1 MLSESLQTMTPTA
14 KRLMDKLLT
23 GKLLWMPHPNNKPQM
38 MAYCSEA
45 DIIYYG
51 GSAGGGKT
59 DLIIGVAVTDQR
71 KSIIFR
77 REYKQLR
84 QITDRAEEILEDTG
98 AKYSSITARWKN
110 IPGKRMLEFGAVQFE
125 KDRENY
131 KGRPHD
137 FIGFDE
143 IPDFTESQFRY
154 LMAWNRSTDPGQR
167 CRVICAGNP
176 PTTPEGRW
184 VINYWAPWLRKNH
197 SNPAEYGE
205 LRWFAVLDGK
215 DVEVENGDIINYKGE
230 QIEPKSRTFIGAR
243 IADNPYFDGTG
254 YKGQLQSLPEPL
266 RSQLLNGDFFI
277 EEQPQIRQ
285 VIPTSWIRQAQERWR
300 EDDVR
305 GKGIYT
311 DVGLDPSRGGED
323 QTVISMRTGGYFY
336 PLVTFEGREVRD
348 GPECVTLTQA
358 TLGEDFTGTLRI
370 DVIGIGS
377 SAYDI
382 FATSTDIQ
390 VVDINFAGKSY
401 ATDITGNLHMRN
413 IRAEAY
419 WRLREALDPK
429 SGLNIALPPDEELV
443 EDLSAP
449 TWKRTTSGILIE
461 GKDII
466 RKRIGRSPGKGDA
479 VAISYL
485 DSTPGVLF
493 I

>member
-1 MLSESLQTMTPTA
+1 MT
-14 KRLMDKLLT
+14 
-23 GKLLWMPHPNNKPQM
+23 GNLLWMPHPSNKPQM
-38 MAYCSEA
+38 AAYCSEA
-45 DIIYYG
+45 DVIYYG

-59 DLIIGVAVTDQR
+59 DLLLGLSVTDHK

-84 QITDRAEEILEDTG
+84 QVTDRAEEILADTG
-98 AKYSSITARWKN
+98 ASYSQMMARWKG
-110 IPGKRMLEFGAVQFE
+110 IPGGRVLEFGAVQHE

-143 IPDFTESQFRY
+143 IPDFSESQFRY
-154 LMAWNRSTDPGQR
+154 LMAWNRSTDPSQR
-167 CRVICAGNP
+167 CRVVCAGNP

-197 SNPAEYGE
+197 SNPARYGE
-205 LRWFAVLDGK
+205 LRWFAVLNGK
-215 DVEVENGDIINYKGE
+215 DVEVPDSTPFTHEGE
-230 QIEPKSRTFIGAR
+230 LIEPKSRTFIGAKV
-243 IADNPYFDGTG
+243 ADNPYFDGTG

-266 RSQLLNGDFFI
+266 RSQLLDGDFFI

-285 VIPTSWIRQAQERWR
+285 VIPTSWIRTAQARWR

-311 DVGLDPSRGGED
+311 DVGLDPSRGGSD
-323 QTVISMRTGGYFY
+323 QTVISRRTGGYFY
-336 PLVTFEGREVRD
+336 PLVVYEGREVRD
-348 GPECVTLTQA
+348 GPECATLTMQA
-358 TLGEDFTGTLRI
+358 IGENFSGTLRI

-377 SAYDI
+377 SAFDI
-382 FATSTDIQ
+382 LSTTTDLQ
-390 VVDINFAGKSY
+390 VVDVNFAEKSF
-401 ATDITGNLHMRN
+401 ATDVTGNLHMRN

-429 SGLNIALPPDEELV
+429 SGLDIALPPDEELV

-461 GKDII
+461 DKDTI
-466 RKRIGRSPGKGDA
+466 RKRIGRSPGRGDA

-485 DSTPGVLF
+485 DTTPGILF